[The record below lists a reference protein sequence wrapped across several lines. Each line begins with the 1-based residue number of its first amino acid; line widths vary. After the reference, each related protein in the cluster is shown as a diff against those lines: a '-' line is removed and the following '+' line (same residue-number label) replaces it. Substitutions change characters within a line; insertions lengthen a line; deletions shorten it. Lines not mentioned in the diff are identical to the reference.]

1 MPSGNGARAAQR
13 RERQAKA
20 DANAGHVTTTEDRK
34 KHQAA
39 AAAHICKVCM
49 QSFSN
54 TVRLPELQQHVES
67 KHAKLGKNVADCFP
81 TFDGTTAAAA

>member
-20 DANAGHVTTTEDRK
+20 DASAGHVTSAEDRK
-34 KHQAA
+34 KQQAA
-39 AAAHICKVCM
+39 ATAHICTVCM

-54 TVRLPELQQHVES
+54 TVRQPELQQHTDKHS
-67 KHAKLGKNVADCFP
+67 KLNKTLADCFP
-81 TFDGTTAAAA
+81 NFVVPAS